1 MHLSFHWKIDD
12 RQTCINSFFCV
23 DSICT
28 LFKTETAYSSGVRY
42 LLGCYD
48 MYCWSDIIW
57 LESGGCGYSMEDVG
71 IILFII
77 RLWVFFSH
85 LKILDMTSL
94 FFFGV
99 LSTQLEDYFMK
110 KKHLIRSG
118 SDPPSHST
126 GCRRSYRGKHPSIFH
141 LLCSCILERGGR
153 CELQRTFNTENMEAW
168 LMLLKTVKFELASF
182 R

>member
-77 RLWVFFSH
+77 RLWVFFGH
-85 LKILDMTSL
+85 LKILDMTSP
-94 FFFGV
+94 FFFHV
-99 LSTQLEDYFMK
+99 LGTQLEDCFL
-110 KKHLIRSG
+110 KHLIRSG
-118 SDPPSHST
+118 SHLPKKLQRYASK
-126 GCRRSYRGKHPSIFH
+126 YFH
-141 LLCSCILERGGR
+141 LLSSCIS
-153 CELQRTFNTENMEAW
+153 NM
-168 LMLLKTVKFELASF
+168 LFCT
-182 R
+182 

>member
-77 RLWVFFSH
+77 RLWVFFGH

-99 LSTQLEDYFMK
+99 LGTQLEDYFMK

-118 SDPPSHST
+118 SDPLSHST
-126 GCRRSYRGKHPSIFH
+126 GCPRSYGGKHPSVFH
-141 LLCSCILERGGR
+141 RLCSCIFGAR
-153 CELQRTFNTENMEAW
+153 W
-168 LMLLKTVKFELASF
+168 TVWAATNF
-182 R
+182 

>member
-48 MYCWSDIIW
+48 MYCSSVIIW
-57 LESGGCGYSMEDVG
+57 LGSGGCGYSREDVG

-77 RLWVFFSH
+77 RLWVPSAISKSWIWHLHFSLVFWVH
-85 LKILDMTSL
+85 NLRIISW
-94 FFFGV
+94 
-99 LSTQLEDYFMK
+99 

-118 SDPPSHST
+118 SDPLSHST
-126 GCRRSYRGKHPSIFH
+126 GCPRSYGSKHPSIFH
-141 LLCSCILERGGR
+141 RLCSCIFGAR
-153 CELQRTFNTENMEAW
+153 W
-168 LMLLKTVKFELASF
+168 TVWAATNF
-182 R
+182 